1 MSGVSLE
8 AMVDMS
14 AVVFGYDLWPP
25 PAERN
30 GEKAFRMRPLTVVP
44 PLEPGKP
51 GDMGFV
57 CDGSI
62 VRDVA
67 AKRVVILGGLPA
79 VLLQV
84 AHPMVAQGVWDHSG
98 FERDPLARMIS
109 TLDATLVMTFG
120 DSDQAA
126 GKAGKIRLRHQSVH
140 GKLCQTHGEWKRG
153 ERYSALDPELC
164 LWVHATGV
172 ELVLDT
178 YSALCSPLSREA
190 RANYYECAK
199 PLAELMGVKQSI
211 LPAAYGEFRFY
222 YEDMLGRLVVGP
234 MAREIAAAIFAAKL
248 GPVPVSPLG
257 PVIAAALMPDD
268 RLREA
273 YHLKWGGREQII
285 WQAFRVATG
294 AVARVAPPQ
303 VNEWSHARVARRR
316 S

>member
-1 MSGVSLE
+1 
-8 AMVDMS
+8 
-14 AVVFGYDLWPP
+14 
-25 PAERN
+25 
-30 GEKAFRMRPLTVVP
+30 MRPLTVVP

-140 GKLCQTHGEWKRG
+140 GKLGRTHGEWKRG
-153 ERYSALDPELC
+153 ERYSALDPELSSG
-164 LWVHATGV
+164 LWGVPVLLRGHAGKACRGPHGPRDCRGDLRSQAGTG
-172 ELVLDT
+172 
-178 YSALCSPLSREA
+178 A
-190 RANYYECAK
+190 
-199 PLAELMGVKQSI
+199 G
-211 LPAAYGEFRFY
+211 LPARPGDCRRF
-222 YEDMLGRLVVGP
+222 DAG
-234 MAREIAAAIFAAKL
+234 
-248 GPVPVSPLG
+248 
-257 PVIAAALMPDD
+257 
-268 RLREA
+268 
-273 YHLKWGGREQII
+273 
-285 WQAFRVATG
+285 
-294 AVARVAPPQ
+294 
-303 VNEWSHARVARRR
+303 
-316 S
+316 